1 VNNIHFKETNIDN
14 KTSKINGILIGFF
27 ISLSMVTKILT
38 SFVTINNNVL
48 FISMFILIL
57 SLLNNKLELKKSM
70 LIFIYL
76 ILMLFCISLI
86 RLPGNEYTVSY
97 LLGFFFYGIVGIHL
111 VSQEYSLKVV
121 VKTIYII
128 FLFFLVFLLPSYIKK
143 IKSGEISIDFTMD
156 LSYTILIGIIILVIK
171 TLFYP
176 SGKIFEKII
185 SSLLFTYS
193 MYYLFIINANRGSIM
208 AFCLFL
214 ILILVFYT
222 KIKVVKKLMI
232 FSGII
237 VAVTLTIFFEYFL
250 NQINNLLIV
259 NFNIHSTLMHKLIY
273 QYNSGSFTSNREEM
287 WGNAFELFS
296 NNFLIG
302 AGIGS
307 LEGEYG
313 YYAHNYVLQL
323 LSELGIF
330 MAFPFILL
338 SIYGLYKILKS
349 EHGNEE
355 ILLICILF
363 SLSIPR
369 LFISETLWNSSFFW
383 MYIFLMYKIFNRDLN
398 LILYKRRHINR

>member
-1 VNNIHFKETNIDN
+1 MNNIHFKETNIDN